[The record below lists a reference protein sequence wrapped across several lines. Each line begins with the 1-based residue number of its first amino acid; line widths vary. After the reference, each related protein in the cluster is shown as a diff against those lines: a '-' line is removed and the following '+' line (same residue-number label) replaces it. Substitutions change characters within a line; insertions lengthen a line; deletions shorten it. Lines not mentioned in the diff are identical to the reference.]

1 MAIND
6 DLKGANNEA
15 KELNKETERLINSF
29 NSLGFTI
36 RQAIEDAIEASKD
49 LDTIGKKVAKTYER
63 DIAGAVKKTTL
74 SLDEQLDLQ
83 RKFNSGQNIAKDI
96 AKIREKQEQ
105 AFASLQARINI
116 LQSQGVEISEDVV
129 QSVKNQAAIERGI
142 LRDLEKENIEREKS
156 VGITGRLAKGLGDI
170 LGNLD
175 RSGNLSSILDIEG
188 ASAKTQKFGDIMG
201 RRSGNPVSSTQ
212 KLGYFTKQVG
222 ANLISNIKSA
232 DIFSIL
238 LTKSLEALKQ
248 IDTRTADF
256 QRNLGLSKT
265 EAIGLNDELALTA
278 ISSNTIG
285 VNVDTLTKTVGD
297 LNNALGGTAII
308 FDSELLES
316 ATFLRERLK
325 LSEESLANMT
335 MQSLATGQSLESLKD
350 TQLETLVAA
359 EKEFGM
365 RFNTRQV
372 LDEANKISGALRLNL
387 EKAPGGLVKAVTQA
401 KMLGLNMEQTAKM
414 AGKLLDFES
423 SIESELEAELLTG
436 KDLNLEQARLLALKG
451 DTAGAASEIAKQVG
465 SSAEFAQMNVIAQQ
479 SLAEAAGLTVDELS
493 DALRKQESLA
503 SETGKSADR
512 TADQAENAAT
522 ALSVQERLAGATEK
536 LAGILQ
542 FSAVAMAA
550 LVAAAAAAFTGVGG
564 LAAAGIGIAAGAAM
578 AGGLL
583 VLKNTSKGDDVLSEG
598 GYGKRTLLAPEGAI
612 KLNDK
617 DTVIAGTNLG
627 GGGEKTQTP
636 TSSPSIDLSPL
647 LAKMD
652 QMNTILNQ
660 ILSKE
665 GTIMLDSTKVGT
677 ALNVGSAKMQ

>member
-6 DLKGANNEA
+6 
-15 KELNKETERLINSF
+15 ELNETRNSF
-29 NSLGFTI
+29 RDIDSSLQSI
-36 RQAIEDAIEASKD
+36 NAS
-49 LDTIGKKVAKTYER
+49 LQT
-63 DIAGAVKKTTL
+63 DIAGLMGQLTGPAKVLVKSLGQDLTRAVSISNK
-74 SLDEQLDLQ
+74 SLNEQDKIINKIT
-83 RKFNSGQNIAKDI
+83 RGQNASKDI
-96 AKIREKQEQ
+96 AKEIEKIEQ
-105 AFASLQARINI
+105 QK
-116 LQSQGVEISEDVV
+116 QV
-129 QSVKNQAAIERGI
+129 I
-142 LRDLEKENIEREKS
+142 LRKIEVLERNGVKLTDEQRKNLLNNLDAQLSILGTLQDQNDEMVDS
-156 VGITGRLAKGLGDI
+156 TGLLGRLVGDASGLFRSLGISGEAAGLLGDALDSARASGGGIANVTKNFAKNIAGAIKPTDI
-170 LGNLD
+170 LVMALK
-175 RSGNLSSILDIEG
+175 
-188 ASAKTQKFGDIMG
+188 ASF
-201 RRSGNPVSSTQ
+201 
-212 KLGYFTKQVG
+212 
-222 ANLISNIKSA
+222 
-232 DIFSIL
+232 
-238 LTKSLEALKQ
+238 EALKK
-248 IDTRTADF
+248 IDARTTDF
-256 QRNLGLSKT
+256 QRNLGLSKA
-265 EAIGLNDELALTA
+265 EAIGFNNELAATALT
-278 ISSNTIG
+278 SNTIG

-297 LNNALGGTAII
+297 LNSALGGTAVT
-308 FDSELLES
+308 FNSELLES

-387 EKAPGGLVKAVTQA
+387 EKAPGGLVKAVAQA

-451 DTAGAASEIAKQVG
+451 DTAGAAAEIAKQVG

-493 DALRKQESLA
+493 DALRKQEGIA
-503 SETGKSADR
+503 SQAGEASDR
-512 TADQAENAAT
+512 TAEQAENAAT
-522 ALSVQERLAGATEK
+522 ALSAQEK
-536 LAGILQ
+536 LAGAVEKLNGLLE
-542 FSAVAMAA
+542 FSAIAVGVFLGALAGFFLSGGPLNPAA
-550 LVAAAAAAFTGVGG
+550 PMIAL
-564 LAAAGIGIAAGAAM
+564 AAGAAGGV
-578 AGGLL
+578 AIAGLL
-583 VLKNTSKGDDVLSEG
+583 QARKGDDIMSEG
-598 GYGKRTLLAPEGAI
+598 GYGKRTLLTPEGAI

-627 GGGEKTQTP
+627 GGGGTQAP
-636 TSSPSIDLSPL
+636 VSSPSIDLSPL

>member
-6 DLKGANNEA
+6 
-15 KELNKETERLINSF
+15 ELNETRNSF
-29 NSLGFTI
+29 RDIDSSLQSI
-36 RQAIEDAIEASKD
+36 NAS
-49 LDTIGKKVAKTYER
+49 LQT
-63 DIAGAVKKTTL
+63 DIAGVMDQLTGPAKVLVRSLGQDLTRAVSISNK
-74 SLDEQLDLQ
+74 SLNEQDKIINKIT
-83 RKFNSGQNIAKDI
+83 RGQNASKDI
-96 AKIREKQEQ
+96 AKEIEKIEQ
-105 AFASLQARINI
+105 QK
-116 LQSQGVEISEDVV
+116 QV
-129 QSVKNQAAIERGI
+129 I
-142 LRDLEKENIEREKS
+142 LRKIEVLERNG
-156 VGITGRLAKGLGDI
+156 VRLTNEQKNNL
-170 LGNLD
+170 LNNLD
-175 RSGNLSSILDIEG
+175 AQLTVLGTLRDQNDEMVDSTGLLGRMLGEANGLFKTFGATGEAAELLGSALDDARASGGGIAGVTKNFAKNIAG
-188 ASAKTQKFGDIMG
+188 A
-201 RRSGNPVSSTQ
+201 
-212 KLGYFTKQVG
+212 
-222 ANLISNIKSA
+222 IKPT
-232 DIFSIL
+232 DIFSFL
-238 LTKSLEALKQ
+238 LEKSFEALKK
-248 IDTRTADF
+248 IDTRTADL
-256 QRNLGLSKT
+256 QRNLGLSKV
-265 EAIGLNDELALTA
+265 EAVNLNDELAATA
-278 ISSNTIG
+278 IASNTIG

-387 EKAPGGLVKAVTQA
+387 EKAPGGLVKAVAQA

-423 SIESELEAELLTG
+423 SIEAELEAELLTG
-436 KDLNLEQARLLALKG
+436 RDLNLEQARLLALKG
-451 DTAGAASEIAKQVG
+451 DTAGAAAEIAKQVG

-479 SLAEAAGLTVDELS
+479 SLADAAGLTVDELS
-493 DALRKQESLA
+493 DALRKQEGIA
-503 SETGKSADR
+503 SQAGEAADR
-512 TADQAENAAT
+512 TAEQAEGTAT
-522 ALSVQERLAGATEK
+522 ALSVQERLAGAAEK
-536 LAGILQ
+536 LAGILE
-542 FSAVAMAA
+542 FSAVAIGTMVGA
-550 LVAAAAAAFTGVGG
+550 LAGMFLFGPIGAVVAG
-564 LAAAGIGIAAGAAM
+564 LAAGALTYGALQ
-578 AGGLL
+578 AF
-583 VLKNTSKGDDVLSEG
+583 KGDDVMSEG

-617 DTVIAGTNLG
+617 DTVIAGTDLG
-627 GGGEKTQTP
+627 GGEGKTQTP
-636 TSSPSIDLSPL
+636 ISSPSIDLSPL

-677 ALNVGSAKMQ
+677 ALNVGSTKMQ

>member
-6 DLKGANNEA
+6 
-15 KELNKETERLINSF
+15 ELNETRNSF
-29 NSLGFTI
+29 RDIDSSLQSI
-36 RQAIEDAIEASKD
+36 NAS
-49 LDTIGKKVAKTYER
+49 LQT
-63 DIAGAVKKTTL
+63 DIAGLMGQLTGPAKVLVKSLGQDLTRAVSISNK
-74 SLDEQLDLQ
+74 SLNEQDKIINKIT
-83 RKFNSGQNIAKDI
+83 RGQNASKDI
-96 AKIREKQEQ
+96 AKEIEKIEQ
-105 AFASLQARINI
+105 QK
-116 LQSQGVEISEDVV
+116 QV
-129 QSVKNQAAIERGI
+129 I
-142 LRDLEKENIEREKS
+142 LRKIEVLERNS
-156 VGITGRLAKGLGDI
+156 VRLTNEQKNNLLNNLDAQLSILGTLQDQNNEMVDSTGLLGRLASDASGLFKS
-170 LGNLD
+170 LGS
-175 RSGNLSSILDIEG
+175 SGESAELLGG
-188 ASAKTQKFGDIMG
+188 ALENARASGGGMASVTKNFAKNIA
-201 RRSGNPVSSTQ
+201 
-212 KLGYFTKQVG
+212 G
-222 ANLISNIKSA
+222 AIKPT
-232 DIFSIL
+232 DIFSFL
-238 LTKSLEALKQ
+238 LEKSFEALKK
-248 IDTRTADF
+248 IDTRTADL
-256 QRNLGLSKT
+256 QRNLGLSKV
-265 EAIGLNDELALTA
+265 EAINLNDELAATA

-423 SIESELEAELLTG
+423 SIEAELEAELLTG
-436 KDLNLEQARLLALKG
+436 RDLNLEQARLLALKG
-451 DTAGAASEIAKQVG
+451 DTAGAAAEIAKQVG

-479 SLAEAAGLTVDELS
+479 SLADAAGLTVDELS
-493 DALRKQESLA
+493 DALRKQEGIA
-503 SETGKSADR
+503 SQAGEAADR
-512 TADQAENAAT
+512 TAEQAENAAT
-522 ALSVQERLAGATEK
+522 ALSVQERLAGAAEK
-536 LAGILQ
+536 LAGILE
-542 FSAVAMAA
+542 FSAIAVGVFLGALTGFILSGGPLNPAAPLIAIAAGLGGGLAMAA
-550 LVAAAAAAFTGVGG
+550 
-564 LAAAGIGIAAGAAM
+564 
-578 AGGLL
+578 
-583 VLKNTSKGDDVLSEG
+583 VLGKFSKGDDVMSEG

-627 GGGEKTQTP
+627 GGGGTQAP
-636 TSSPSIDLSPL
+636 SPPPSIDLSPL

-677 ALNVGSAKMQ
+677 ALNVGSTKMQ

>member
-297 LNNALGGTAII
+297 LNSALGGTAII

-627 GGGEKTQTP
+627 GGGEKTPTP

>member
-6 DLKGANNEA
+6 
-15 KELNKETERLINSF
+15 ELNETRNSF
-29 NSLGFTI
+29 RDIDSSLQSI
-36 RQAIEDAIEASKD
+36 NAS
-49 LDTIGKKVAKTYER
+49 LQT
-63 DIAGAVKKTTL
+63 DIAGIMGQLTGPAKVLVKSLGQDLTRAVSISNK
-74 SLDEQLDLQ
+74 SLNEQDKIINKIT
-83 RKFNSGQNIAKDI
+83 RGQNASKDI
-96 AKIREKQEQ
+96 AKEIEKIEQ
-105 AFASLQARINI
+105 QK
-116 LQSQGVEISEDVV
+116 QV
-129 QSVKNQAAIERGI
+129 I
-142 LRDLEKENIEREKS
+142 LRKIEVLERNGVKLTDEQRKNLLDNLDAQLSILGVLQDQNDEMVDS
-156 VGITGRLAKGLGDI
+156 TGLLGRLVGDASGLFSSLGVSGEAAGLLGDA
-170 LGNLD
+170 LNSA
-175 RSGNLSSILDIEG
+175 RASGGGMASVAKNFAKNIAGAIKPTDIVVMALK
-188 ASAKTQKFGDIMG
+188 ASF
-201 RRSGNPVSSTQ
+201 
-212 KLGYFTKQVG
+212 
-222 ANLISNIKSA
+222 
-232 DIFSIL
+232 
-238 LTKSLEALKQ
+238 EALKK

-265 EAIGLNDELALTA
+265 EAIGFNDELAATA
-278 ISSNTIG
+278 LASNTIG

-297 LNNALGGTAII
+297 LNSALGGTAVT
-308 FDSELLES
+308 FNSELLES

-387 EKAPGGLVKAVTQA
+387 EKAPGGLVKAVAQA

-423 SIESELEAELLTG
+423 SIEAELEAELLTG

-451 DTAGAASEIAKQVG
+451 DTAGAAAEIAKQVG

-479 SLAEAAGLTVDELS
+479 SLADAAGLTVDELS
-493 DALRKQESLA
+493 DALRKQEGIA
-503 SETGKSADR
+503 SQAGEASDR
-512 TADQAENAAT
+512 TAEQAENAAT
-522 ALSVQERLAGATEK
+522 ALSAQEK
-536 LAGILQ
+536 LAGAVEKLNGLLE
-542 FSAVAMAA
+542 FSAIAVGVFLGALAGFFLSGGPLNPAA
-550 LVAAAAAAFTGVGG
+550 PMIAL
-564 LAAAGIGIAAGAAM
+564 AAGAAGGV
-578 AGGLL
+578 AIAGLL
-583 VLKNTSKGDDVLSEG
+583 QARKGNDVMSEG

-627 GGGEKTQTP
+627 GGGGTQAP
-636 TSSPSIDLSPL
+636 VSSPSIDLSPL

-665 GTIMLDSTKVGT
+665 STIMLDSTKVGT

>member
-6 DLKGANNEA
+6 DLKGANDEA

-36 RQAIEDAIEASKD
+36 RQAIEDAIEASQD

-63 DIAGAVKKTTL
+63 DIAGAIKKTTL

-83 RKFNSGQNIAKDI
+83 RKLNSGQNIAKDI

-105 AFASLQARINI
+105 AFASIQARINI
-116 LQSQGVEISEDVV
+116 LQSQSIDISEDVV
-129 QSVKNQAAIERGI
+129 QSVKQQAAIERGI
-142 LRDLEKENIEREKS
+142 LKDLEKENTEREKS
-156 VGITGRLAKGLGDI
+156 LGITGRLAKGLGGVLNNIDK
-170 LGNLD
+170 
-175 RSGNLSSILDIEG
+175 SGSLSSILGIEE
-188 ASAKTQKFGDIMG
+188 AIDKTQRFGDVMG
-201 RRSGNPVSSTQ
+201 KRTGNPVSSTQ

-222 ANLISNIKSA
+222 TNLLSSVKSA
-232 DIFSIL
+232 DLFSAL
-238 LTKSLEALKQ
+238 FVASLDALKQ

-256 QRNLGLSKT
+256 QRNLGLTKT
-265 EAIGLNDELALTA
+265 EAIGLNDELATAA

-285 VNVDTLTKTVGD
+285 VNVDTMTKTVGD

-308 FDSELLES
+308 FDTELIES

-387 EKAPGGLVKAVTQA
+387 EKAPGGLVKAVAQA
-401 KMLGLNMEQTAKM
+401 KMLGLNIEQTARM

-436 KDLNLEQARLLALKG
+436 KELNLEQARLLALKG
-451 DTAGAASEIAKQVG
+451 DTAGAAAEIAKQVG

-493 DALRKQESLA
+493 DALRKQEGIA
-503 SETGKSADR
+503 SEAGKSSDR
-512 TADQAENAAT
+512 TAEQAENAAT

-550 LVAAAAAAFTGVGG
+550 LVAAAAAAFTGIGG
-564 LAAAGIGIAAGAAM
+564 LAAAGIGVAAGAAM
-578 AGGLL
+578 AAGLL
-583 VLKNTSKGDDVLSEG
+583 IQKNASKGDDIFSEG

-617 DTVIAGTNLG
+617 DTVIAGTDLG
-627 GGGEKTQTP
+627 GGGKTSTP
-636 TSSPSIDLSPL
+636 IASPSIDLSPL
-647 LAKMD
+647 VAKMD
-652 QMNTILNQ
+652 QMNAILNQ

-665 GTIMLDSTKVGT
+665 GTVMLDSTKVGT
-677 ALNVGSAKMQ
+677 ALTVGSYKMQ

>member
-6 DLKGANNEA
+6 DLKGANDEA

-29 NSLGFTI
+29 NSLGFAI
-36 RQAIEDAIEASKD
+36 RQAIEDAIEASQD

-63 DIAGAVKKTTL
+63 DIAGAIKKTTL
-74 SLDEQLDLQ
+74 GLDEQLDLQ
-83 RKFNSGQNIAKDI
+83 RKLNNGQNIAKDV

-105 AFASLQARINI
+105 AFASIQARINI
-116 LQSQGVEISEDVV
+116 LRSKGIEISDDLV
-129 QSVKNQAAIERGI
+129 QSAKHQA
-142 LRDLEKENIEREKS
+142 DIEREVLDS
-156 VGITGRLAKGLGDI
+156 LQNQNTEMVNSMGLTGRLIEGMGGFLEKLG
-170 LGNLD
+170 
-175 RSGNLSSILDIEG
+175 LSSEASSMMTEALEG
-188 ASAKTQKFGDIMG
+188 ARAAGGGVASVTKNFA
-201 RRSGNPVSSTQ
+201 GNMM
-212 KLGYFTKQVG
+212 K
-222 ANLISNIKSA
+222 AIKPT
-232 DIFSIL
+232 DIFTFL
-238 LTKSLEALKQ
+238 LVKSFEALKQ

-256 QRNLGLSKT
+256 QRNLGLTKT
-265 EAIGLNDELALTA
+265 EAIGLNDELATAA

-285 VNVDTLTKTVGD
+285 VNVDTMTKTVGD
-297 LNNALGGTAII
+297 LNSALGGTAII
-308 FDSELLES
+308 FDTELIES

-387 EKAPGGLVKAVTQA
+387 EKAPGGLVKAVAQA
-401 KMLGLNMEQTAKM
+401 KMLGLNIEQTARM

-436 KDLNLEQARLLALKG
+436 KELNLEQARLLALKG
-451 DTAGAASEIAKQVG
+451 DTAGAAAEIAKQVG

-493 DALRKQESLA
+493 DALRKQEGIA
-503 SETGKSADR
+503 SEAGKSSDR
-512 TADQAENAAT
+512 TADQAESAAT

-536 LAGILQ
+536 LAGFLE
-542 FSAVAMAA
+542 FSAIAIATAVGALAGLAFGPVGAIVGAA
-550 LVAAAAAAFTGVGG
+550 TAGLATAAFLG
-564 LAAAGIGIAAGAAM
+564 
-578 AGGLL
+578 
-583 VLKNTSKGDDVLSEG
+583 KFSKGDDILSEG

-617 DTVIAGTNLG
+617 DTVIAGTDLG
-627 GGGEKTQTP
+627 GGGGKTSTP
-636 TSSPSIDLSPL
+636 IASPSIDLSPL
-647 LAKMD
+647 VAKMD
-652 QMNTILNQ
+652 QMNAILNQ

-665 GTIMLDSTKVGT
+665 GTVMLDSTKVGT
-677 ALNVGSAKMQ
+677 ALTVGSYKMQ

>member
-6 DLKGANNEA
+6 DLRGANNEA

-29 NSLGFTI
+29 NSLGFAI
-36 RQAIEDAIEASKD
+36 RQAIEDAIEASQD

-63 DIAGAVKKTTL
+63 DIAGAIKKTTL
-74 SLDEQLDLQ
+74 GLDEQLDLQ
-83 RKFNSGQNIAKDI
+83 RKLNNGQNIAKDV

-105 AFASLQARINI
+105 AFASIQARINI
-116 LQSQGVEISEDVV
+116 LRSKGIEISDDLV
-129 QSVKNQAAIERGI
+129 QSAKHQA
-142 LRDLEKENIEREKS
+142 DIEREVLDS
-156 VGITGRLAKGLGDI
+156 LQNQNTEMVNSMGLTGRLIEGMGGFLEKLG
-170 LGNLD
+170 
-175 RSGNLSSILDIEG
+175 LSSEASSMMTEALEG
-188 ASAKTQKFGDIMG
+188 ARAAGGGVASVTKNFA
-201 RRSGNPVSSTQ
+201 GNMM
-212 KLGYFTKQVG
+212 K
-222 ANLISNIKSA
+222 AIKPT
-232 DIFSIL
+232 DIFTFL
-238 LTKSLEALKQ
+238 LVKSFEALKQ

-256 QRNLGLSKT
+256 QRNLGLTKT
-265 EAIGLNDELALTA
+265 EAIGLNDELAATA

-285 VNVDTLTKTVGD
+285 VNVDTMVKTVGD
-297 LNNALGGTAII
+297 LNGALGGTAII
-308 FDSELLES
+308 FDTELVES

-365 RFNTRQV
+365 RFNTRQI

-387 EKAPGGLVKAVTQA
+387 EKAPGGLVKAVAQA

-451 DTAGAASEIAKQVG
+451 DTAGAAAEIAKQVG

-493 DALRKQESLA
+493 DALRKQEGIA
-503 SETGKSADR
+503 SEAGKSSDR
-512 TADQAENAAT
+512 TADQAESAAT

-536 LAGILQ
+536 LAGFLE
-542 FSAVAMAA
+542 FSAIAIATAVGALAGLAFGPVGAIVGAA
-550 LVAAAAAAFTGVGG
+550 TAGLATAAFLG
-564 LAAAGIGIAAGAAM
+564 
-578 AGGLL
+578 
-583 VLKNTSKGDDVLSEG
+583 KFSKGDDILSEG

-617 DTVIAGTNLG
+617 DTVIAGTDLG
-627 GGGEKTQTP
+627 GGGGKTSTP
-636 TSSPSIDLSPL
+636 TASPSIDLSPL
-647 LAKMD
+647 VAKMD
-652 QMNTILNQ
+652 QMNAILSQ

-665 GTIMLDSTKVGT
+665 GTVMLDSTKVGT
-677 ALNVGSAKMQ
+677 ALTVGSYKMQ

>member
-6 DLKGANNEA
+6 DLKGANDEA

-29 NSLGFTI
+29 NSLGFAI
-36 RQAIEDAIEASKD
+36 RQAIEDAIEASQD

-63 DIAGAVKKTTL
+63 DIAGAIKKTTL

-83 RKFNSGQNIAKDI
+83 RKLNSGQNIAKDI

-105 AFASLQARINI
+105 AFASIQARINI
-116 LQSQGVEISEDVV
+116 LQSQSIDISEDVV
-129 QSVKNQAAIERGI
+129 QSVKQQAAIERGI
-142 LRDLEKENIEREKS
+142 LKDLEKENTEREKS
-156 VGITGRLAKGLGDI
+156 LGFTGRLAKGLGGV
-170 LGNLD
+170 LSNLD
-175 RSGNLSSILDIEG
+175 KSGSLSSILGIEE
-188 ASAKTQKFGDIMG
+188 AIDKTQRFGDVMG
-201 RRSGNPVSSTQ
+201 KRTGNPVSSTQ

-222 ANLISNIKSA
+222 TNLLSSVKSA
-232 DIFSIL
+232 DLFSAL
-238 LTKSLEALKQ
+238 FVASLDALKQ

-256 QRNLGLSKT
+256 QRNLGLTKT
-265 EAIGLNDELALTA
+265 EAIGLNDELATAA

-285 VNVDTLTKTVGD
+285 VNVDTMTKTVGD

-308 FDSELLES
+308 FDTELIES

-387 EKAPGGLVKAVTQA
+387 EKAPGGLVKAVAQA
-401 KMLGLNMEQTAKM
+401 KMLGLNIEQTARM

-436 KDLNLEQARLLALKG
+436 KELNLEQARLLALKG
-451 DTAGAASEIAKQVG
+451 DTAGAAAEIAKQVG

-493 DALRKQESLA
+493 DALRKQEGIA
-503 SETGKSADR
+503 SEAGKSSDR
-512 TADQAENAAT
+512 TAEQAENAAT

-550 LVAAAAAAFTGVGG
+550 LVAAAAAAFTGIGG
-564 LAAAGIGIAAGAAM
+564 LAAAGIGVAAGAAM
-578 AGGLL
+578 AAGLL
-583 VLKNTSKGDDVLSEG
+583 IQKNASKGDDIFSEG

-617 DTVIAGTNLG
+617 DTVIAGTDLG
-627 GGGEKTQTP
+627 GGGKTSTP
-636 TSSPSIDLSPL
+636 IASPSIDLSPL
-647 LAKMD
+647 VAKMD
-652 QMNTILNQ
+652 QMNAILNQ

-665 GTIMLDSTKVGT
+665 GTVMLDSTKVGT
-677 ALNVGSAKMQ
+677 ALTVGSYKMQ

>member
-6 DLKGANNEA
+6 
-15 KELNKETERLINSF
+15 ELNETRNSF
-29 NSLGFTI
+29 RDIDSSLQSI
-36 RQAIEDAIEASKD
+36 NAS
-49 LDTIGKKVAKTYER
+49 LQT
-63 DIAGAVKKTTL
+63 DIAGLMGQLTGPAKVLVKSLGQDLTRAVSISNK
-74 SLDEQLDLQ
+74 SLNEQDKIINKIT
-83 RKFNSGQNIAKDI
+83 RGQNASKDI
-96 AKIREKQEQ
+96 AKEIEKIEQ
-105 AFASLQARINI
+105 QK
-116 LQSQGVEISEDVV
+116 QV
-129 QSVKNQAAIERGI
+129 I
-142 LRDLEKENIEREKS
+142 LRKIEVLERNGVKLTDEQRKNLLNNLDAQLSILGTLQDQNNEMVDS
-156 VGITGRLAKGLGDI
+156 TGLLGRLVGDASGLFKS
-170 LGNLD
+170 L
-175 RSGNLSSILDIEG
+175 G
-188 ASAKTQKFGDIMG
+188 ASGESAELLGGALENARASGGGMASVTKNFAKNIA
-201 RRSGNPVSSTQ
+201 
-212 KLGYFTKQVG
+212 G
-222 ANLISNIKSA
+222 AIKPT
-232 DIFSIL
+232 DIFSFL
-238 LTKSLEALKQ
+238 LEKSFEALKK
-248 IDTRTADF
+248 IDTRTADL
-256 QRNLGLSKT
+256 QRNLGLSKV
-265 EAIGLNDELALTA
+265 EAINLNDELAATA

-365 RFNTRQV
+365 RFNTRQI

-387 EKAPGGLVKAVTQA
+387 EKAPGGLVKAVAQA

-423 SIESELEAELLTG
+423 SIEAELEAELLTG
-436 KDLNLEQARLLALKG
+436 RDLNLEQARLLALKG
-451 DTAGAASEIAKQVG
+451 DTAGAAAEIAKQVG

-479 SLAEAAGLTVDELS
+479 SLADAAGLTVDELS
-493 DALRKQESLA
+493 DALRKQEGIA
-503 SETGKSADR
+503 SQAGEAADR
-512 TADQAENAAT
+512 TAEQAEGTAT
-522 ALSVQERLAGATEK
+522 ALSVQERLAGAAEK
-536 LAGILQ
+536 LAGILE
-542 FSAVAMAA
+542 FSAVAIGTMVGA
-550 LVAAAAAAFTGVGG
+550 LAGMFLFGPIGAVVAG
-564 LAAAGIGIAAGAAM
+564 LAAGALTYGALQ
-578 AGGLL
+578 AF
-583 VLKNTSKGDDVLSEG
+583 KGDDVMSEG

-617 DTVIAGTNLG
+617 DTVIAGTDLG
-627 GGGEKTQTP
+627 GGEGKTQTP
-636 TSSPSIDLSPL
+636 ISSPSIDLSPL

-677 ALNVGSAKMQ
+677 ALNVGSTKMQ

>member
-6 DLKGANNEA
+6 DLKGANDEA

-29 NSLGFTI
+29 NSLGFAI
-36 RQAIEDAIEASKD
+36 RQAIEDAIEASQD

-63 DIAGAVKKTTL
+63 DIAGAIKKTTL
-74 SLDEQLDLQ
+74 GLDEQLDLQ
-83 RKFNSGQNIAKDI
+83 RKLNNGQNIAKDI

-105 AFASLQARINI
+105 AFASIQARINI
-116 LQSQGVEISEDVV
+116 LRSKGIEISDDLV
-129 QSVKNQAAIERGI
+129 QSAKHQA
-142 LRDLEKENIEREKS
+142 DIEREVLDS
-156 VGITGRLAKGLGDI
+156 LQNQNTEMVNSMGLTGRLIEGMGGFLEKLG
-170 LGNLD
+170 
-175 RSGNLSSILDIEG
+175 LSSEASSMMTEALEG
-188 ASAKTQKFGDIMG
+188 ARAAGGGVASVTKNFA
-201 RRSGNPVSSTQ
+201 GNMM
-212 KLGYFTKQVG
+212 K
-222 ANLISNIKSA
+222 AIKPT
-232 DIFSIL
+232 DIFTFL
-238 LTKSLEALKQ
+238 LVKSFEALKQ

-256 QRNLGLSKT
+256 QRNLGLTKT
-265 EAIGLNDELALTA
+265 EAIGLNDELATAA

-285 VNVDTLTKTVGD
+285 VNVDTMTKTVGD

-308 FDSELLES
+308 FDTELIES

-387 EKAPGGLVKAVTQA
+387 EKAPGGLVKAVAQA
-401 KMLGLNMEQTAKM
+401 KMLGLNIEQTARM

-436 KDLNLEQARLLALKG
+436 KELNLEQARLLALKG
-451 DTAGAASEIAKQVG
+451 DTAGAAAEIAKQVG

-493 DALRKQESLA
+493 DALRKQEGIA
-503 SETGKSADR
+503 SEAGKSSDR
-512 TADQAENAAT
+512 TADQAESAAT

-536 LAGILQ
+536 LAGFLE
-542 FSAVAMAA
+542 FSAIAIATAVGALAGLAFGPVGAIVGAA
-550 LVAAAAAAFTGVGG
+550 TAGLATAAFLG
-564 LAAAGIGIAAGAAM
+564 
-578 AGGLL
+578 
-583 VLKNTSKGDDVLSEG
+583 KFSKGDDILSEG

-617 DTVIAGTNLG
+617 DTVIAGTDLG
-627 GGGEKTQTP
+627 GGGGKTSTP
-636 TSSPSIDLSPL
+636 IASPSIDLSPL
-647 LAKMD
+647 VAKMD
-652 QMNTILNQ
+652 QMNAILNQ

-665 GTIMLDSTKVGT
+665 GTVMLDSTKVGT
-677 ALNVGSAKMQ
+677 ALTVGSYKMQ

>member
-6 DLKGANNEA
+6 
-15 KELNKETERLINSF
+15 ELNETRNSF
-29 NSLGFTI
+29 RDIDSSLQSI
-36 RQAIEDAIEASKD
+36 NAS
-49 LDTIGKKVAKTYER
+49 LQT
-63 DIAGAVKKTTL
+63 DIAGLMGQLTGPAKVLVKSLGQDLTRAVSISNK
-74 SLDEQLDLQ
+74 SLNEQDKIINKIT
-83 RKFNSGQNIAKDI
+83 RGQNASKDI
-96 AKIREKQEQ
+96 AKEIEKIEQ
-105 AFASLQARINI
+105 QK
-116 LQSQGVEISEDVV
+116 QV
-129 QSVKNQAAIERGI
+129 I
-142 LRDLEKENIEREKS
+142 LRKIEVLERNG
-156 VGITGRLAKGLGDI
+156 VRLTNEQKNNL
-170 LGNLD
+170 LNNLD
-175 RSGNLSSILDIEG
+175 AQLTVLGTLRDQNDEMVDSTGLLGRMLGEANGLFKTFGATGEAAELLGSALDDARASGGGIAGVTKNFAKNIAG
-188 ASAKTQKFGDIMG
+188 A
-201 RRSGNPVSSTQ
+201 
-212 KLGYFTKQVG
+212 
-222 ANLISNIKSA
+222 IKPT
-232 DIFSIL
+232 DIFSFL
-238 LTKSLEALKQ
+238 LEKSFEALKK
-248 IDTRTADF
+248 IDTRTADL
-256 QRNLGLSKT
+256 QRNLGLSKV
-265 EAIGLNDELALTA
+265 EAVNLNDELAATA
-278 ISSNTIG
+278 IASNTIG

-387 EKAPGGLVKAVTQA
+387 EKAPGGLVKAVAQA
-401 KMLGLNMEQTAKM
+401 KMLGLNIEQTAKM

-436 KDLNLEQARLLALKG
+436 KELNLEQARLLALKG
-451 DTAGAASEIAKQVG
+451 DTAGAAAEIAKQVG

-479 SLAEAAGLTVDELS
+479 SLAEAA
-493 DALRKQESLA
+493 
-503 SETGKSADR
+503 DR
-512 TADQAENAAT
+512 TAEQAENAAT
-522 ALSVQERLAGATEK
+522 ALSAQEK
-536 LAGILQ
+536 LAGAVEKLNGLLE
-542 FSAVAMAA
+542 FSAIAVGVFLGALAGFFLSGGPLNPAA
-550 LVAAAAAAFTGVGG
+550 PMIAL
-564 LAAAGIGIAAGAAM
+564 AAGATGGVAI
-578 AGGLL
+578 AGLL
-583 VLKNTSKGDDVLSEG
+583 QARKGDDVMSEG

-617 DTVIAGTNLG
+617 DTVIAGTDLG
-627 GGGEKTQTP
+627 GGEGKTQTSI
-636 TSSPSIDLSPL
+636 SSPSIDLSPL

-677 ALNVGSAKMQ
+677 ALNVGSTKMQ

>member
-6 DLKGANNEA
+6 
-15 KELNKETERLINSF
+15 ELNETRNSF
-29 NSLGFTI
+29 RDIDSSLQSI
-36 RQAIEDAIEASKD
+36 NAS
-49 LDTIGKKVAKTYER
+49 LQT
-63 DIAGAVKKTTL
+63 DIAGLMGQLTGPAKVLVKSLGQDLTKAVSISNK
-74 SLDEQLDLQ
+74 SLNEQDKIINKIT
-83 RKFNSGQNIAKDI
+83 RGQNASKDI
-96 AKIREKQEQ
+96 AKEIEKIEQ
-105 AFASLQARINI
+105 QK
-116 LQSQGVEISEDVV
+116 QV
-129 QSVKNQAAIERGI
+129 I
-142 LRDLEKENIEREKS
+142 LRKIEVLERNGVKLTDEQRKNLLNNLDAQLSILGTLQDQNDEMVDS
-156 VGITGRLAKGLGDI
+156 TGLLGRLVGDASGLFRSLGTSGESAELLGGALENARASGGGMASVAKNFAKNIAGAIKPTDI
-170 LGNLD
+170 VVMALK
-175 RSGNLSSILDIEG
+175 
-188 ASAKTQKFGDIMG
+188 ASF
-201 RRSGNPVSSTQ
+201 
-212 KLGYFTKQVG
+212 
-222 ANLISNIKSA
+222 
-232 DIFSIL
+232 
-238 LTKSLEALKQ
+238 EALKK

-265 EAIGLNDELALTA
+265 EAIGFNDELAATA
-278 ISSNTIG
+278 LASNTIG

-297 LNNALGGTAII
+297 LNSALGGTAVT
-308 FDSELLES
+308 FNSELLES

-387 EKAPGGLVKAVTQA
+387 EKAPGGLVKAVAQA
-401 KMLGLNMEQTAKM
+401 KMLGLNIEQTAKM

-451 DTAGAASEIAKQVG
+451 DTAGAAAEIAKQVG

-493 DALRKQESLA
+493 DALRKQEGIA
-503 SETGKSADR
+503 SQAGEASDR
-512 TADQAENAAT
+512 TAEQAENAAT
-522 ALSVQERLAGATEK
+522 ALSAQEK
-536 LAGILQ
+536 LAGAVEKLNGLLE
-542 FSAVAMAA
+542 FSAIAVGVFLGALAGFFLSGGPLNPAA
-550 LVAAAAAAFTGVGG
+550 PMIAL
-564 LAAAGIGIAAGAAM
+564 AAGAAGGV
-578 AGGLL
+578 AIAGLL
-583 VLKNTSKGDDVLSEG
+583 QARKGDDVMSEG

-627 GGGEKTQTP
+627 GEGGTQAP
-636 TSSPSIDLSPL
+636 VSSPSIDLSPL